1 MPSTAS
7 QLLLHLPHVDQILG
21 QSHGLAVPTDCDG
34 SVKVGGGVSVLAV
47 GDPDHGS
54 AYLPDQTIVSIIIVL
69 LRQAL

>member
-1 MPSTAS
+1 MIVGQTGPVD
-7 QLLLHLPHVDQILG
+7 LPHVDQILG
-21 QSHGLAVPTDCDG
+21 QCHGLAVPADG
-34 SVKVGGGVSVLAV
+34 DRPVQVGGGVPVLAV